1 MICLQICLNINR
13 VAASLD
19 FRGLRFHL
27 FVFYDGCTHTVMRIS
42 QSNPLN
48 REAWPNTVR
57 ITYSLCG
64 MPPPTQQRYYLCV
77 ILIDINKC
85 TRVALWQ

>member
-1 MICLQICLNINR
+1 MIYLQICLKINR
-13 VAASLD
+13 VAASPD
-19 FRGLRFHL
+19 FRGSRFHL
-27 FVFYDGCTHTVMRIS
+27 FVFYDGFTYTVMRIS

-64 MPPPTQQRYYLCV
+64 MPPPTQQSYYLRV

-85 TRVALWQ
+85 S